1 MVSKGVFDIRGK
13 GFLFTCYFALNHL
26 YHFDLPSRF
35 VPPRE
40 FCPSFRVLGLT
51 TFRNWIPF
59 KHVSELAG
67 LYPCQRQLFS
77 TYKSINHPTKAKL
90 PKSLTLHKGTHIYI
104 YISSMYI
111 CVIHIS
117 STLGW
122 SVSWVSRL
130 FTGSALSAQSDANG
144 EEHVMLRDLRGSS
157 SETRAIFP

>member
-1 MVSKGVFDIRGK
+1 M
-13 GFLFTCYFALNHL
+13 FTCYFALNHL

-90 PKSLTLHKGTHIYI
+90 PKSLTLHKGTHTYI
-104 YISSMYI
+104 YIIYVFLCHPHFLHPWLVSFLGFPTGHRQRFVCAIRRQWRGACDAAGPPRIFIGNQGDFPMKYPL
-111 CVIHIS
+111 VI
-117 STLGW
+117 
-122 SVSWVSRL
+122 
-130 FTGSALSAQSDANG
+130 
-144 EEHVMLRDLRGSS
+144 
-157 SETRAIFP
+157 

>member
-90 PKSLTLHKGTHIYI
+90 PKSLTLHKGTHTYI
-104 YISSMYI
+104 YHLCIS
-111 CVIHIS
+111 VS
-117 STLGW
+117 STFPPPLAGQFPGFPDC
-122 SVSWVSRL
+122 SPA
-130 FTGSALSAQSDANG
+130 ALC
-144 EEHVMLRDLRGSS
+144 LRNPTPMARSM
-157 SETRAIFP
+157 